1 MVVLMPAYSIE
12 ELKRIVRRMEFNKTE
27 PELLTELVHKAIRA
41 GEGEKER
48 LKHINKKSHELFK
61 LLKDKDVFR
70 QIKRDGWEVEKL
82 RKAPI
87 GAVDGSFQVVGGVGG
102 RWYILLGIAQ
112 VIAETGFT
120 LQPTIIVDGSIE
132 PFDSVDESRIHQL
145 AEVTMMLGEINAL
158 RRITDRLGDK
168 YESYVLIDGPIID
181 PPLYYDE
188 KYIEERVSALR
199 LCYERN
205 MNVVGFVK
213 RIMGKNF
220 LNYLSKE
227 DGKEDLTDFTN
238 DLDLLSTVMFDA
250 VKSEVHPIYTRPIN
264 YGEGCENGDRITLT
278 YNAYKNKG
286 LNVYYS
292 YYKPSLRG
300 RIFRVEY
307 VSFKPL
313 EEQELLEKFSQ
324 IMGLISQVWTL
335 PGMDEPLPIMIAHNK
350 CNVRRGAAETI
361 YYEIM
366 AKALSEGNMHLWL
379 ESLSQI

>member
-1 MVVLMPAYSIE
+1 MVILMPIYSIE
-12 ELKRIVRRMEFNKTE
+12 ELKRIIRRMEFNKTE
-27 PELLTELVHKAIRA
+27 HELLTELVHKAIRA

-61 LLKDKDVFR
+61 LLKDKGVFR
-70 QIKRDGWEVEKL
+70 QIKGDGDEVEKL
-82 RKAPI
+82 RKASI

-112 VIAETGFT
+112 VIAEGGFT

-132 PFDSVDESRIHQL
+132 PLDSVDESRIHQL

-168 YESYVLIDGPIID
+168 HESYVLIDGPIID

-188 KYIEERVSALR
+188 KYIEERVGALR

-213 RIMGKNF
+213 RVMGKNF
-220 LNYLSKE
+220 LNYLGKE
-227 DGKEDLTDFTN
+227 DGKENLTDFTN
-238 DLDLLSTVMFDA
+238 DLDLLSTVMFNA

-264 YGEGCENGDRITLT
+264 YEEGCEIGDRITLT

-307 VSFKPL
+307 ASFKPL

-324 IMGLISQVWTL
+324 IMCLINQVWTL

-366 AKALSEGNMHLWL
+366 AKALSEGKMHLWL